1 MQTLS
6 SSHGNQAI
14 HRPTRRVSDAPTRM
28 FHWLF
33 AASFLIAYLTAEGE
47 QWRLLHVTSGYTM
60 AGLLVFRI
68 VYGLFGPRQVSLK
81 SLWNKVSNAPQWLRS
96 AIGSPSVA
104 GINWRQGQNMLMA
117 LAIIL
122 LLLMTI
128 PLTLSG
134 YGTYNDW
141 SDFLGGEWLEEL
153 HEFLGEAF
161 LMVVLTHLGLII
173 GLSFLR
179 RKNQASPMLTG
190 RVEGAGPDLVKNNR
204 GWLAILILATVL
216 AYGTFEWQQSPNGLV
231 SPGAISSIGEG
242 HDD

>member
-6 SSHGNQAI
+6 SSHGNQAT

-216 AYGTFEWQQSPNGLV
+216 AYGTLEWQQSPNGLV

>member
-6 SSHGNQAI
+6 SSSANQAVS
-14 HRPTRRVSDAPTRM
+14 RSTRRVSDAPTRM

-190 RVEGAGPDLVKNNR
+190 RVEGTGPDLVKNNR
-204 GWLAILILATVL
+204 GWLAILILVTVL
-216 AYGTFEWQQSPNGLV
+216 AYGAFEWQQSPNGLV
-231 SPGAISSIGEG
+231 SPGAISSIGE
-242 HDD
+242 DD

>member
-6 SSHGNQAI
+6 SSQANQATT
-14 HRPTRRVSDAPTRM
+14 RSTRRVSDAPTRM

-33 AASFLIAYLTAEGE
+33 AASFLIAYLTADGE

-81 SLWNKVSNAPQWLRS
+81 SLWNKVSNAPQWLRN
-96 AIGSPSVA
+96 AISSQSVS

-141 SDFLGGEWLEEL
+141 SDFLGGDWLEDL
-153 HEFLGEAF
+153 HEFFGEAF
-161 LMVVLTHLGLII
+161 LIVVLAHLGLII

-190 RVEGAGPDLVKNNR
+190 RVEGTGPDLVKNNR
-204 GWLAILILATVL
+204 GWLAILILVTVL
-216 AYGTFEWQQSPNGLV
+216 AYGAFEWQQSPNGLV
-231 SPGAISSIGEG
+231 SPVAISSIGE
-242 HDD
+242 DD